1 MVRRLNES
9 DKDTTEMKEYKRSLK
24 DLDNKKL
31 LDHLQMTILQNNGTR
46 GKYMDMIT
54 AIKEEILS
62 RMS

>member
-9 DKDTTEMKEYKRSLK
+9 DKDTTEIKEYKRTLK

-31 LDHLQMTILQNNGTR
+31 LDHFQMIILQNNGTR
-46 GKYMDMIT
+46 GKYMDMVT

-62 RMS
+62 RML

>member
-31 LDHLQMTILQNNGTR
+31 LDHLQMIILQNNGTR

>member
-9 DKDTTEMKEYKRSLK
+9 DKDATEIKEYKRSLK
-24 DLDNKKL
+24 GLDNKKL
-31 LDHLQMTILQNNGTR
+31 LDHLQTIILQNNGTR